1 MLDSQYAYTET
12 IMKLRLA
19 PSMAERFHRPLR
31 FGSRWRGHEL
41 LLRLCQIA
49 VIILLA
55 GYGSRLVARFVAQAS
70 SLFTGG

>member
-1 MLDSQYAYTET
+1 MHIKET

-19 PSMAERFHRPLR
+19 PGMAERFHRPLR

-49 VIILLA
+49 LIILLA
-55 GYGSRLVARFVAQAS
+55 GYGSRLVARFVAQGS

>member
-1 MLDSQYAYTET
+1 
-12 IMKLRLA
+12 MKLPLA
-19 PSMAERFHRPLR
+19 SSSMSTRFHRPMR

-41 LLRLCQIA
+41 LLRVCQIA

>member
-1 MLDSQYAYTET
+1 
-12 IMKLRLA
+12 MKLRLA
-19 PSMAERFHRPLR
+19 PSSMLTRIHRPLR

-49 VIILLA
+49 MIVLLA
-55 GYGSRLVARFVAQAS
+55 GYGSRLVARFVAQGT

>member
-1 MLDSQYAYTET
+1 
-12 IMKLRLA
+12 MKLRLA
-19 PSMAERFHRPLR
+19 PSNLATRIHQPLR

-55 GYGSRLVARFVAQAS
+55 GYGSRLFARFVAQAS